1 MHQEEPKA
9 QEKCPKDSTVEES
22 PTQEAKAEEKPPKE
36 PTPEEKPAGEEA
48 KAEENPSK
56 EPTAEEKPAKEAKM
70 EDVAATKVA
79 KVPRKGL
86 GSKIKTWFGCVSKNS
101 AADPKSLK
109 ATKKTKSPKP

>member
-1 MHQEEPKA
+1 MHQQEATTEEKLPK
-9 QEKCPKDSTVEES
+9 E
-22 PTQEAKAEEKPPKE
+22 PTAEQKPAEEAKAEEKPLKE